1 MRAVV
6 VLGGYGRVGRLC
18 VHEFAGRTRAPL
30 VVAGRNLQ
38 RAESLALSL
47 GDRARA
53 IYANA
58 HDARTLARACEGAS
72 VLVACCGGDSL
83 VALQTALEL
92 RLGFVGVSPVPLDA
106 RTRAHLAEQAW
117 RAQVPLVLWA
127 GALPGLPGVLAEA
140 LVRRLP
146 EIRRLRLASTG
157 PYAETETARRDL
169 AAALTPGGDEG
180 ARSARSRWLPELWR
194 FAEPIG
200 TRAVVPAHSPD
211 LERFAESHCVDE
223 LVYLEP
229 PRGVLGRG
237 LRRLISRAPEA
248 GFGLAAAATAGPDPA
263 APPVATLELFAPSPL
278 VPAAALAAVL
288 AAAMLEGRVPAGL
301 SAPREAL
308 NPSVL
313 LAELEKRGVRIS
325 ASSR

>member
-18 VHEFAGRTRAPL
+18 VHELASRTRAPL

-83 VALQTALEL
+83 VAIQTALEL
-92 RLGFVGVSPVPLDA
+92 RLGFVGLSPAPLDA
-106 RTRAHLAEQAW
+106 RTRAHLADLAW

-146 EIRRLRLASTG
+146 EIRRLRVASTG
-157 PYAETETARRDL
+157 AWTETETARRDV
-169 AAALTPGGDEG
+169 AATRRDDEAG
-180 ARSARSRWLPELWR
+180 SVRARWLPELWR
-194 FAEPIG
+194 FADPIG
-200 TRAVVPAHSPD
+200 TRAVVPGSSPD
-211 LERFAESHCVDE
+211 LDGFAETHCVDE

-237 LRRLISRAPEA
+237 LGRLIARTPEQGFAVSARADE
-248 GFGLAAAATAGPDPA
+248 
-263 APPVATLELFAPSPL
+263 ATLELHALNAL
-278 VPAAALAAVL
+278 VPAAALAGVL
-288 AAAMLEGRVPAGL
+288 AAAMLEGRIPAGL
-301 SAPREAL
+301 SAPRDAL
-308 NPSVL
+308 NPSLV
-313 LAELEKRGVRIS
+313 LAELEKRGVRVS
-325 ASSR
+325 GASR

>member
-18 VHEFAGRTRAPL
+18 VHELASRTRAPL

-38 RAESLALSL
+38 RAESLALAL
-47 GDRARA
+47 GERARA

-58 HDARTLARACEGAS
+58 HDTRTLARACEGAS

-83 VALQTALEL
+83 VAIQTALEL
-92 RLGFVGVSPVPLDA
+92 RLGFVGLSPTPLDA
-106 RTRAHLAEQAW
+106 RTRAHLAELAW

-157 PYAETETARRDL
+157 AYAETETARRDL
-169 AAALTPGGDEG
+169 AATPAGDE
-180 ARSARSRWLPELWR
+180 SASLRARWLPELWR
-194 FAEPIG
+194 FAEPVG
-200 TRAVVPAHSPD
+200 TRAVVPASSPD

-229 PRGVLGRG
+229 PRGVIARG
-237 LRRLISRAPEA
+237 LRKLITRAPEA
-248 GFGLAAAATAGPDPA
+248 GFGLAAVAEVASGAS
-263 APPVATLELFAPSPL
+263 ATLELFAPNPL
-278 VPAAALAAVL
+278 VPAAALAATL
-288 AAAMLEGRVPAGL
+288 AGAILEGRVPAGL

-308 NPSVL
+308 APGAIL
-313 LAELEKRGVRIS
+313 TELEKRGVRVS
-325 ASSR
+325 AASR

>member
-6 VLGGYGRVGRLC
+6 VLGGYGRAGRLC
-18 VHEFAGRTRAPL
+18 VHELAGRTRAPL

-47 GDRARA
+47 GERARA
-53 IYANA
+53 IYAHA
-58 HDARTLARACEGAS
+58 HDARTLARACEGGG
-72 VLVACCGGDSL
+72 VLVACCGGDTL
-83 VALQTALEL
+83 VAIQTALEL
-92 RLGFVGVSPVPLDA
+92 RLGFVGLSPAPLDA
-106 RTRAHLAEQAW
+106 RTRAHLAELAW

-157 PYAETETARRDL
+157 PHAETETARRDL
-169 AAALTPGGDEG
+169 AAAATQGGD
-180 ARSARSRWLPELWR
+180 ARARARWLPELWR

-200 TRAVVPAHSPD
+200 TRAVVPAFSPD
-211 LERFAESHCVDE
+211 LEGFAESHCVDE

-237 LRRLISRAPEA
+237 LRLIARAPDA
-248 GFGLAAAATAGPDPA
+248 GFALAAAATAGDDPA
-263 APPVATLELFAPSPL
+263 AAPSATLELHAPNAL
-278 VPAAALAAVL
+278 VPTAALASVL
-288 AAAMLEGRVPAGL
+288 AAAILEGRVPAGL
-301 SAPREAL
+301 STPREAL
-308 NPSVL
+308 GPGAI
-313 LAELEKRGVRIS
+313 LAELEKRGVRVS